1 MVGIPRSLPY
11 GPAVNIPKSP
21 SVNSPRQ
28 CRRRTQERFQ
38 QGKGAAGLVNPSEE
52 PHETRGTYGRSA
64 ALSNS
69 APCRP
74 PCHAPGCTL
83 GIWYGSGD
91 WTAWP
96 RLPGYL
102 SRSW

>member
-1 MVGIPRSLPY
+1 MALAQRLIDPPGQHPEEPI
-11 GPAVNIPKSP
+11 GEPATPVSQADPGALSA
-21 SVNSPRQ
+21 
-28 CRRRTQERFQ
+28 
-38 QGKGAAGLVNPSEE
+38 GKGAAGLVNPSEE

-64 ALSNS
+64 APSNS

-96 RLPGYL
+96 RLSSYL